1 MLGRIEAAYRARAE
15 GEMRAQ
21 GSEERMRQLVAD
33 AGHEVRTPLAGR
45 GWCWAGPGEL
55 RWTLPGLAQPLFGVF
70 GQQIAQ

>member
-1 MLGRIEAAYRARAE
+1 
-15 GEMRAQ
+15 
-21 GSEERMRQLVAD
+21 MRQLVAD